1 MCGAVSLDGENELFN
16 TARLTV
22 RAGHDWSE
30 WEAISETH
38 HARVCQTDESHT
50 GQARHDFVGGICA
63 DCGYKMPGVTF
74 VSGTVTSFNSETDD
88 ITIELFAEGSTT
100 ADYTVTVKGNTAEY
114 IIEGVAEGTYTMR
127 VSKNK
132 HIPREYTVIVGTEDV
147 VQDAKIHTKGD
158 VDGDGMLSTT
168 DYIIVKRAYMNTY
181 KLNDVEFLAADI
193 DEDDAITTADYIFVK
208 RAYMGTYEING

>member
-50 GQARHDFVGGICA
+50 GQARHDFVVGICT

-74 VSGTVTSFNSETDD
+74 VSGTVTSFGSETED
-88 ITIELFAEGSTT
+88 ITIELYAEGSAT
-100 ADYTVTVKGNTAEY
+100 ADYTVTVKGNSANY
-114 IIEGVAEGTYTMR
+114 SIAGVVPGTYTMK
-127 VSKNK
+127 VMKQNHVK
-132 HIPREYTVIVGTEDV
+132 REYTVTVGSSNV
-147 VQDAKIHTKGD
+147 VQDVEIHLLGD
-158 VDGDGMLSTT
+158 INGDGRVTFTDVNKANLHYKNKSILSGYEFMCADVNGDGKITFA
-168 DYIIVKRAYMNTY
+168 DVNKINLHY
-181 KLNDVEFLAADI
+181 KNKSLLW
-193 DEDDAITTADYIFVK
+193 
-208 RAYMGTYEING
+208 